1 MTIKLAL
8 TFSTKT
14 HTNCWGQ
21 IMSNFGRFFVQPTPF
36 AFPHFNPWK
45 ENHGGLEEGIWYFPI
60 DWTGNKIIGWTKCFL
75 SFSVWSPDLE
85 CLNSPCSQDSL
96 KTLKRLRWKWL
107 WLEERSLWCVM
118 WESGVAK
125 SERRYEGHIGAQN
138 TDEYFLHNFIGY
150 IFLNRIS
157 RRMWKSLSKA
167 KKDIIFGQIAL
178 ITRVSNHWLNI
189 CVGISINVFSFK
201 IILEEAQIAEC
212 KCFSRPVNTQLV
224 EIGVDD

>member
-21 IMSNFGRFFVQPTPF
+21 IMSNFGRFFFQPTPF

-60 DWTGNKIIGWTKCFL
+60 DWTGNKIIGWIKCFL
-75 SFSVWSPDLE
+75 SFSVWSPDLQ

-96 KTLKRLRWKWL
+96 KTLKRLRSKWL
-107 WLEERSLWCVM
+107 WLWRHMKRGVCDVWCERVVGQKVNEDMKAISELRTLMNISFTTSLDIFSWK
-118 WESGVAK
+118 EF
-125 SERRYEGHIGAQN
+125 Q
-138 TDEYFLHNFIGY
+138 DE
-150 IFLNRIS
+150 
-157 RRMWKSLSKA
+157 MWKSISKA

-212 KCFSRPVNTQLV
+212 KCFSRPVNT
-224 EIGVDD
+224 